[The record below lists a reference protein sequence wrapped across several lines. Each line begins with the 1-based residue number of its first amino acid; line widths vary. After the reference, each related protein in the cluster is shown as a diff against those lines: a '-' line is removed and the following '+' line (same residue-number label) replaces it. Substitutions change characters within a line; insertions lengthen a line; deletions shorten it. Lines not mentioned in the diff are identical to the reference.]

1 MQFIDLK
8 IQYERLKPA
17 IEARFAEV
25 MRHGVFIMGP
35 EIAELEEK
43 LAQICGAKH
52 AISCASGTDA
62 LLMPLLAWGIGPGD
76 AVFTTPFTFYATAEV
91 VALVGAIPV
100 FVDIDPRTYNIC
112 PKALE
117 RAIEAVRKQDAGIYP
132 LPKAALEQ
140 KLTPRL
146 VIPVDIF
153 GQAAEYDAI
162 LPIARQYG
170 LKVMEDAAQSFGGTY
185 RGKPLCGLPCE
196 VATTSFFPA
205 KPLGCYGDGGAMFT
219 DDDELAHALRSLR
232 VHGKGSDKYDNVR
245 VGINGRMDTL
255 QAALMLPKLDIFAEE
270 IAARQ
275 KVAAFYSERLGK
287 IEGITVP
294 YVEPYNVSA
303 WAQYTI
309 QCDNGDNGD
318 NSPANARRDALA
330 VHLKA
335 KGIPTAVYY
344 PKPLHMQS
352 VFAHLGYRPADLP
365 VAAKLCQRVLSLPMH
380 PYLTEE
386 EQARVCEAIEGFSE

>member
-1 MQFIDLK
+1 MQFIDLN
-8 IQYERLKPA
+8 IQYQRLKPA

>member
-1 MQFIDLK
+1 MQFIDLN
-8 IQYERLKPA
+8 IQYQRLKPA

-196 VATTSFFPA
+196 VATTSFFPP
-205 KPLGCYGDGGAMFT
+205 KPLGCYGDGGAMFP
-219 DDDELAHALRSLR
+219 DDEELALALR
-232 VHGKGSDKYDNVR
+232 
-245 VGINGRMDTL
+245 
-255 QAALMLPKLDIFAEE
+255 
-270 IAARQ
+270 
-275 KVAAFYSERLGK
+275 
-287 IEGITVP
+287 
-294 YVEPYNVSA
+294 
-303 WAQYTI
+303 
-309 QCDNGDNGD
+309 
-318 NSPANARRDALA
+318 
-330 VHLKA
+330 
-335 KGIPTAVYY
+335 
-344 PKPLHMQS
+344 
-352 VFAHLGYRPADLP
+352 
-365 VAAKLCQRVLSLPMH
+365 
-380 PYLTEE
+380 
-386 EQARVCEAIEGFSE
+386 

>member
-8 IQYERLKPA
+8 IQYARLKPA
-17 IEARFAEV
+17 IEDRFAEV

-35 EIAELEEK
+35 EINELEER

-91 VALVGAIPV
+91 VALVGATPI
-100 FVDIDPRTYNIC
+100 FVDIDPHTYNIC

-117 RAIEAVRKQDAGIYP
+117 KAIEAVKKQDAGIYP

-146 VIPVDIF
+146 IIPVDIF

-162 LPIARQYG
+162 LPIATQQG

-185 RGKPLCGLPCE
+185 RGKPLCGLACE

-219 DDDELAHALRSLR
+219 DDDELANVLRSLR
-232 VHGKGSDKYDNVR
+232 VHGKGSDKYDNLR

-255 QAALMLPKLDIFAEE
+255 QAALMLPKLDIFTEE

-275 KVAAFYSERLGK
+275 KVAAFYSEQLGK

-294 YVEPYNVSA
+294 YVEPYNTSA

-309 QCDNGDNGD
+309 QCA
-318 NSPANARRDALA
+318 NSSRRNALA
-330 VHLKA
+330 AHLKS

-352 VFAHLGYRPADLP
+352 VFTHLDYKAADLP
-365 VAAKLCQRVLSLPMH
+365 VAAELCQHVLSLPMH

-386 EQARVCEAIEGFSE
+386 EQARVCEAIRTAGGNY

>member
-8 IQYERLKPA
+8 VQYQRLKPA

-309 QCDNGDNGD
+309 QCDNGDNSD

>member
-8 IQYERLKPA
+8 VQYERLKPA

-35 EIAELEEK
+35 EIGELEEK
-43 LAQICGAKH
+43 LVRITGARH

-76 AVFTTPFTFYATAEV
+76 AVFTSPFTFYATAEV
-91 VALVGAIPV
+91 VALVGATPV

-112 PKALE
+112 PRALKL
-117 RAIEAVRKQDAGIYP
+117 AIEALQKQDKSIYP
-132 LPKAALEQ
+132 LPEAALKQ
-140 KLTPRL
+140 KLTPRA

-162 LPIARQYG
+162 LSVARQHG
-170 LKVMEDAAQSFGGTY
+170 LKVMQDAAQSFGGSY
-185 RGKPLCGLPCE
+185 RGKPLCGLACE

-219 DDDELAHALRSLR
+219 DDDNLAEALRSLR
-232 VHGKGSDKYDNVR
+232 VHGKGSDKYDNLR

-255 QAALMLPKLDIFAEE
+255 QAALMLPKLDVFAEE

-275 KVAAFYSERLGK
+275 KVAAFYSECLSK
-287 IEGITVP
+287 IKGITVP
-294 YVEPYNVSA
+294 YVEPHNVSA

-309 QCDNGDNGD
+309 QCDK
-318 NSPANARRDALA
+318 RDALA
-330 VHLKA
+330 AHLKTR
-335 KGIPTAVYY
+335 GIPTAVYY

-365 VAAKLCQRVLSLPMH
+365 VSATLCQRVLSLPMH
-380 PYLTEE
+380 PYLTAE
-386 EQARVCEAIEGFSE
+386 EQTKICEAIADVS